1 MDHLIQPP
9 ALSSEDVVDAAV
21 RVLLQSPSA
30 LVTDID
36 GTISAIAPTP
46 FEALVDPIA
55 LAALNRLSEQLAVV
69 AVVSGR
75 APGGAAEMVGLP
87 GLIYIGNH
95 GMERIVQGVP
105 WTHPAAAAA
114 RLSIA
119 EALAEIEAGV
129 REQDPAPWLLVENKG
144 VTGTV
149 HYRLAEDPEMA
160 AALLEP
166 LALVAAARHGLRVS
180 PGRMIVELRP
190 ALAVNKGTAIVDLAT
205 ELGLRGVVFF
215 GDDVTDVDGFVALR
229 ALRDDGMAA
238 TLCVAVLGSETPPA
252 VIAASD
258 MTVTSVYACAATL
271 LAIAARLER
280 AGAPP
285 DARARPSGPVDVR
298 DATGV

>member
-1 MDHLIQPP
+1 MDDLIPSL
-9 ALSSEDVVDAAV
+9 ALSSEDVVDASIK
-21 RVLLQSPSA
+21 VLSQSPSA
-30 LVTDID
+30 LITDID

-55 LAALNRLSEQLAVV
+55 LEALNRLSEQLAVV

-75 APGGAAEMVGLP
+75 APGAAAEMVGLP

-95 GMERIVQGVP
+95 GMERIVHGVP
-105 WTHPAAAAA
+105 WTHPAAEAA

-119 EALAEIEAGV
+119 AALAEIEAGV

-149 HYRLAEDPEMA
+149 HYRLAEDPGMA
-160 AALLEP
+160 AGLLEP
-166 LALVAAARHGLRVS
+166 LALVAAERHGLRLS

-190 ALAVNKGTAIVDLAT
+190 ALAVNKGTAIVDLVT

-229 ALRDDGMAA
+229 ALRDDGMVA
-238 TLCVAVLGSETPPA
+238 TLNVAVLGSETSPA
-252 VIAASD
+252 VIAESD
-258 MTVTSVYACAATL
+258 MTTTSVYACAATL

-280 AGAPP
+280 AGRHQTPQHGH
-285 DARARPSGPVDVR
+285 RALL
-298 DATGV
+298 T